1 MIKFKFKNSKEI
13 GNIKQE
19 IIMPEESI
27 AAYINNIIAFTLFIA
42 VITFIFAMFF
52 LLSRALTH
60 KTGRRNNIELKKEN
74 FPTRSSDIFSYKKE
88 PYQLKNIFILG
99 TVFIIIIIF
108 IFFIFAVFNYSRDL
122 APDLNLYL
130 IIGIVF
136 YLILMVIY
144 LVKSKII
151 S

>member
-1 MIKFKFKNSKEI
+1 
-13 GNIKQE
+13 
-19 IIMPEESI
+19 MPEESI
-27 AAYINNIIAFTLFIA
+27 AAYINNIITFIIFIA

-52 LLSRALTH
+52 LLSRTLTH
-60 KTGRRNNIELKKEN
+60 KAGIRNNIELKKEI

-88 PYQLKNIFILG
+88 PYQIKNIFILG

-108 IFFIFAVFNYSRDL
+108 IFFIFAVFNYSRY
-122 APDLNLYL
+122 PVPGLNLYL

-151 S
+151 D

>member
-1 MIKFKFKNSKEI
+1 
-13 GNIKQE
+13 
-19 IIMPEESI
+19 MPEESI

-42 VITFIFAMFF
+42 VITFIFAMLF
-52 LLSRALTH
+52 LLSRTLIH
-60 KTGRRNNIELKKEN
+60 KTGRKNIELKKEI
-74 FPTRSSDIFSYKKE
+74 FSIRSSDIFSYKKE

-108 IFFIFAVFNYSRDL
+108 TIFIFAVFNYSRDP
-122 APDLNLYL
+122 APGLNLYL

>member
-1 MIKFKFKNSKEI
+1 
-13 GNIKQE
+13 
-19 IIMPEESI
+19 MPEESI

-42 VITFIFAMFF
+42 VITFIFAILF
-52 LLSRALTH
+52 LLSRTLIH
-60 KTGRRNNIELKKEN
+60 KTGRRNNIELKKEI
-74 FPTRSSDIFSYKKE
+74 FPTSSSDIYSYKKE
-88 PYQLKNIFILG
+88 PYQLKNIFILS

-108 IFFIFAVFNYSRDL
+108 TFLIFAVLNYSRE
-122 APDLNLYL
+122 PSSGLNLYL

>member
-1 MIKFKFKNSKEI
+1 
-13 GNIKQE
+13 
-19 IIMPEESI
+19 MPEESI

-42 VITFIFAMFF
+42 VITFIFAILF
-52 LLSRALTH
+52 LLSRTLIH
-60 KTGRRNNIELKKEN
+60 KTGRRNNIELKKEI
-74 FPTRSSDIFSYKKE
+74 FPTNSSEVFSYKKE

-108 IFFIFAVFNYSRDL
+108 IFLIFAVLNYSRE
-122 APDLNLYL
+122 PSSGLNLYL

>member
-1 MIKFKFKNSKEI
+1 VIKFKFKNSKEI

-60 KTGRRNNIELKKEN
+60 KTGRRNNIELKKEI

-122 APDLNLYL
+122 APGLNLYL

>member
-1 MIKFKFKNSKEI
+1 
-13 GNIKQE
+13 
-19 IIMPEESI
+19 MPEESI

-52 LLSRALTH
+52 LLSRTLTH
-60 KTGRRNNIELKKEN
+60 KTGRRNNIELKKEI
-74 FPTRSSDIFSYKKE
+74 FPNRSSDIFSYKKE

-108 IFFIFAVFNYSRDL
+108 TFFIFAVFNYSRDP
-122 APDLNLYL
+122 APGLNLYL

>member
-1 MIKFKFKNSKEI
+1 VIKFKFKNSKEI

>member
-1 MIKFKFKNSKEI
+1 
-13 GNIKQE
+13 
-19 IIMPEESI
+19 MPEESI
-27 AAYINNIIAFTLFIA
+27 AAYINNITAFTLFIA
-42 VITFIFAMFF
+42 VITFIFALLF
-52 LLSRALTH
+52 LLSRTLIH
-60 KTGRRNNIELKKEN
+60 KTGRRNNIELKKEI
-74 FPTRSSDIFSYKKE
+74 FPTRSSDIYSYKKE

-99 TVFIIIIIF
+99 TVFIIVIVF
-108 IFFIFAVFNYSRDL
+108 TFFIFAVFNYSRDP
-122 APDLNLYL
+122 ARGLNLYL

>member
-1 MIKFKFKNSKEI
+1 
-13 GNIKQE
+13 
-19 IIMPEESI
+19 MPEESI

-42 VITFIFAMFF
+42 VITFIFAILF
-52 LLSRALTH
+52 LLSRTLIH
-60 KTGRRNNIELKKEN
+60 KTGRRNNIELKKEI
-74 FPTRSSDIFSYKKE
+74 FPTSSSDIYSYKKE

-108 IFFIFAVFNYSRDL
+108 TFLIFAVLNYGREPS
-122 APDLNLYL
+122 PGLNLYL

>member
-1 MIKFKFKNSKEI
+1 
-13 GNIKQE
+13 
-19 IIMPEESI
+19 MPEESI

-42 VITFIFAMFF
+42 VITFIFAMLF
-52 LLSRALTH
+52 LLSRTLIH
-60 KTGRRNNIELKKEN
+60 KTGRRNNIELKKEI
-74 FPTRSSDIFSYKKE
+74 FSIRSSDIFSYKKE

-108 IFFIFAVFNYSRDL
+108 VFFVFAVFNYSRDP
-122 APDLNLYL
+122 AQGLNLYL